1 MAFKITV
8 DYVDLKLTID
18 SDSPE
23 SVSTFVFAKST
34 VAYTVLQN
42 ILSYTNLAAA
52 DITVD
57 ADSKNLYFS
66 AVYDYAYSTED
77 AAGFTVTMSDSPSI
91 AVQYNRTA
99 AEAYELTDITGLAF
113 SFGTKAETVSMSD
126 SFSKSVAFAR
136 TLADTSSLAD
146 APVLGFGSAQSDSFS
161 MTESISTIGVSKALS
176 ETPSVT
182 DSPSIHP
189 NLAPSNALSVSES
202 LTRVVAYVRTISDAY
217 ALDDSASAS
226 DDLRTDTAL
235 NKANVVS
242 ISETLAYTMSNVYA
256 DSFSMAESS
265 SILFSPALA
274 EALSVGDS
282 PAIGFSRP
290 FSDSATISES
300 ILVELI
306 IGAGAQFNQ
315 SPFNGFMLNQ

>member
-1 MAFKITV
+1 M
-8 DYVDLKLTID
+8 
-18 SDSPE
+18 
-23 SVSTFVFAKST
+23 
-34 VAYTVLQN
+34 
-42 ILSYTNLAAA
+42 
-52 DITVD
+52 
-57 ADSKNLYFS
+57 
-66 AVYDYAYSTED
+66 
-77 AAGFTVTMSDSPSI
+77 
-91 AVQYNRTA
+91 
-99 AEAYELTDITGLAF
+99 
-113 SFGTKAETVSMSD
+113 
-126 SFSKSVAFAR
+126 
-136 TLADTSSLAD
+136 
-146 APVLGFGSAQSDSFS
+146 
-161 MTESISTIGVSKALS
+161 
-176 ETPSVT
+176 
-182 DSPSIHP
+182 
-189 NLAPSNALSVSES
+189 SES

-282 PAIGFSRP
+282 PAIGFSTP